1 MAGIVTESQNF
12 DNEIPFCVIYS
23 QKDKKEL
30 EHRFLN
36 HRISYY
42 LDWQSQS
49 IWQKLFGGRHGSDR
63 INCMVRIN
71 RADVT
76 NAYELVKDMP
86 GIKFK
91 EITGDKENRA
101 VTKRA
106 LMDQEDEYEEDDE

>member
-1 MAGIVTESQNF
+1 
-12 DNEIPFCVIYS
+12 
-23 QKDKKEL
+23 
-30 EHRFLN
+30 
-36 HRISYY
+36 
-42 LDWQSQS
+42 
-49 IWQKLFGGRHGSDR
+49 
-63 INCMVRIN
+63 MVRIN